1 MIAKQCLSCMVM
13 FLIPHFVIG
22 YATSHLSGRMH
33 LCPLSMPVSF
43 GMAHLHM
50 TIINIHIITYK
61 YTTFS
66 IAPRLRFDEPN
77 RNPLVMAVIPAGWY
91 E

>member
-1 MIAKQCLSCMVM
+1 
-13 FLIPHFVIG
+13 
-22 YATSHLSGRMH
+22 
-33 LCPLSMPVSF
+33 MPVSF

-61 YTTFS
+61 YTTSS

-77 RNPLVMAVIPAGWY
+77 RNPLVMAVIQCKRWSLKGYPTHLKGNIA
-91 E
+91 ELT